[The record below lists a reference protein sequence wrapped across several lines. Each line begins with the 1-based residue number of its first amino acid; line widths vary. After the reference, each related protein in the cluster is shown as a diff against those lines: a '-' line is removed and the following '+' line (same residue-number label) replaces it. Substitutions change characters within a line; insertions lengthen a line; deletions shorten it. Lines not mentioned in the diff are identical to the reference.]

1 MKHIFIINP
10 RAGRKNGAA
19 HLMDQIEALRR
30 VHNLTCETVLT
41 GRQGHAEEVARRAA
55 ESGEAVRLYAC
66 GGDGTLNEVLN
77 GAAGADRAEVLFGRL
92 RVDGRVVERSVGGS
106 AVGAAAPA
114 KEGAGRE
121 KGDGK

>member
-55 ESGEAVRLYAC
+55 V
-66 GGDGTLNEVLN
+66 
-77 GAAGADRAEVLFGRL
+77 
-92 RVDGRVVERSVGGS
+92 
-106 AVGAAAPA
+106 
-114 KEGAGRE
+114 
-121 KGDGK
+121 

>member
-77 GAAGADRAEVLFGRL
+77 GAAGP
-92 RVDGRVVERSVGGS
+92 GGDHG
-106 AVGAAAPA
+106 GAY
-114 KEGAGRE
+114 GHRQ
-121 KGDGK
+121 

>member
-55 ESGEAVRLYAC
+55 ESGVRP
-66 GGDGTLNEVLN
+66 
-77 GAAGADRAEVLFGRL
+77 GRTGRRSRWCL
-92 RVDGRVVERSVGGS
+92 R
-106 AVGAAAPA
+106 APA
-114 KEGAGRE
+114 MTF
-121 KGDGK
+121 

>member
-77 GAAGADRAEVLFGRL
+77 GAAGADRAQKSAKYPLQATTL
-92 RVDGRVVERSVGGS
+92 HRSGS
-106 AVGAAAPA
+106 SSTVTSVPSS
-114 KEGAGRE
+114 R
-121 KGDGK
+121 DR

>member
-41 GRQGHAEEVARRAA
+41 GRQGDMLRKWPAGLRRAGKPSGYMPAA
-55 ESGEAVRLYAC
+55 E
-66 GGDGTLNEVLN
+66 T
-77 GAAGADRAEVLFGRL
+77 GR
-92 RVDGRVVERSVGGS
+92 
-106 AVGAAAPA
+106 
-114 KEGAGRE
+114 
-121 KGDGK
+121 